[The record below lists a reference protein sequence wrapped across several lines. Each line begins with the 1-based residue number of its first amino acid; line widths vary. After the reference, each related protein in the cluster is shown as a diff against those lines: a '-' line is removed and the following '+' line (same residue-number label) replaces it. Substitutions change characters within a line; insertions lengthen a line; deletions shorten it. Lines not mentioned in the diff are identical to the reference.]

1 MTHHETDGRSA
12 TVDGRSATILVV
24 EDATPVRKMVCSML
38 SQVGHVCLEAGD
50 GVEALGVL
58 DHADN
63 VQLVLTDVIMPN
75 MDGAE
80 LARQITRTRP
90 ELRILFMSG
99 YNEDSVVRSLGRQST
114 LFLPKPFTATALMD
128 KVRQSLDR
136 PWLGIPG
143 GNTVLGSL

>member
-1 MTHHETDGRSA
+1 MTDHDIDS
-12 TVDGRSATILVV
+12 RSATILVV

-58 DHADN
+58 NHADN
-63 VQLVLTDVIMPN
+63 VELVLTDVIMPN

-80 LARQITRTRP
+80 LARQIARMRP

-99 YNEDSVVRSLGRQST
+99 YNEDSIVRSLGKQST
-114 LFLPKPFTATALMD
+114 LFLSKPFTATALMD
-128 KVRQSLDR
+128 KVRQALDR
-136 PWLGIPG
+136 PWMGIPD
-143 GNTVLGSL
+143 GNTLLGSL